1 MEKNEINI
9 GLIGFGTIG
18 AGVVEIF
25 NEKKEY
31 ISEKVGKEVN
41 LKRVAD
47 IDLTSDRGVEIQ
59 DGVLT
64 DDTMSLIE
72 DEDID
77 IIIELIGGYEPAKT
91 FILKSFENGK
101 DVVSANKALIA
112 KNWNELND
120 AAEKNGCKFR
130 FEASV
135 GGGMPIL
142 LPLNECLSANKIE
155 SIYGIMNGTAN
166 YILSQMAE
174 NGSEFEDVLKEAQE
188 KGYAEADP
196 TFDIEGHDTAQKLII
211 LTKLGFGEYVQQE
224 KFSVEGITNINPI
237 DIKYAEERDYAIK
250 LLGIAENKNK
260 ELEISVHPTLVSK
273 DNLLA
278 SVNDVFNAIYAVGD
292 SVGPV
297 IVYGQG
303 AGRKPTASAVVGDCI
318 DIIINKDKQLSY
330 GPKQSQVS
338 KVKAPSEIKN
348 KFYIRSKESLLDDIV
363 KNLISNKVTIEKT
376 EKDQENCFIITNET
390 QDLYMKQF
398 IDDIK
403 SKENLNNEELNYIRI
418 LN

>member
-390 QDLYMKQF
+390 QDVYMKQF

>member
-278 SVNDVFNAIYAVGD
+278 SVNDVFNAIYVVGD

-390 QDLYMKQF
+390 QDVYMKQF

-403 SKENLNNEELNYIRI
+403 TKENLNNEELNYIRI